1 MVMLLKSINTV
12 WCSLKCVSIDIK
24 LTTEMYRME
33 PVTVL
38 QSLACCVETL
48 TVWVGGWVGGKG
60 VGVRSKAS
68 GGSTECQGK

>member
-33 PVTVL
+33 QVTIL

-48 TVWVGGWVGGKG
+48 TVWVGGWVERGWGSG
-60 VGVRSKAS
+60 QMQV